1 MLKSLKEDENSEV
14 LWAKT
19 IEDAK
24 KGRMSMPVPLS
35 EEDVQQFALSP
46 RFCVAQGHVLVS
58 PSVSYVCP
66 FSALVVSGVDSEGQ
80 PKFRAVDDFTRSEV
94 NANTAP
100 TEKLG
105 CDTLD
110 MLWEL
115 IRSMKESFDS
125 EVHRV
130 AQSEHARRYCCAHA
144 CVSGGAVTFQNRC

>member
-1 MLKSLKEDENSEV
+1 
-14 LWAKT
+14 
-19 IEDAK
+19 
-24 KGRMSMPVPLS
+24 MSMPVPLS
-35 EEDVQQFALSP
+35 EVDVQQFALSP
-46 RFCVAQGHVLVS
+46 RFCVAQGRILVS

-66 FSALVVSGVDSEGQ
+66 FSALVLSGVDSEGQ

-115 IRSMKESFDS
+115 MRSMKESFDS
-125 EVHRV
+125 EVHIA
-130 AQSEHARRYCCAHA
+130 AQSEHAREYSRAHA
-144 CVSGGAVTFQNRC
+144 CVSGGAVTVQNRCQRSLPASANTSLRQKLCPCSFHL

>member
-1 MLKSLKEDENSEV
+1 M
-14 LWAKT
+14 
-19 IEDAK
+19 
-24 KGRMSMPVPLS
+24 
-35 EEDVQQFALSP
+35 
-46 RFCVAQGHVLVS
+46 
-58 PSVSYVCP
+58 CP
-66 FSALVVSGVDSEGQ
+66 FSVLVVSGVDSEGQ

-125 EVHRV
+125 EVHRA
-130 AQSEHARRYCCAHA
+130 AQSEHARNILRPCM
-144 CVSGGAVTFQNRC
+144 CVRRSCHFSKQMSTQPSGECQYEPQTDVMPVWFSFIRRVQ

>member
-1 MLKSLKEDENSEV
+1 
-14 LWAKT
+14 
-19 IEDAK
+19 
-24 KGRMSMPVPLS
+24 
-35 EEDVQQFALSP
+35 
-46 RFCVAQGHVLVS
+46 
-58 PSVSYVCP
+58 VCP
-66 FSALVVSGVDSEGQ
+66 FSVLVVSGVDSEGQ

-130 AQSEHARRYCCAHA
+130 VQSEHARRYCCAHVR
-144 CVSGGAVTFQNRC
+144 VSGGAVTVQNRC

>member
-1 MLKSLKEDENSEV
+1 M
-14 LWAKT
+14 
-19 IEDAK
+19 
-24 KGRMSMPVPLS
+24 
-35 EEDVQQFALSP
+35 
-46 RFCVAQGHVLVS
+46 S

-125 EVHRV
+125 KVHRV